1 MLTFHTR
8 HAVEMSPINLD
19 RIQEWIDQGRLDAS
33 KPITLAELAKSRAVH
48 GIKDGIKLLAN
59 GASSLKQ
66 PIHIVVSRASQTAI
80 AAVEALGGTVTTR
93 FYTPLAM
100 LRIRKGEMHPYI
112 SMKWDQ
118 TGINRPALMVEG
130 ADKLESRVKAM
141 GYEYRLPDPSGRKD
155 IEYYRDPK
163 NRGYLAH
170 TLEEGEDPSLYWK
183 RVLSP
188 EQVKVLL
195 HKKQRGTGVKPG
207 IDSAN
212 KLW

>member
-1 MLTFHTR
+1 
-8 HAVEMSPINLD
+8 MSPINLD
-19 RIQEWIDQGRLDAS
+19 RIQTWIDQGRLEPS
-33 KPITLAELAKSRAVH
+33 KPITLDELVKSGAVR

-59 GASSLKQ
+59 GASTLKQ

-80 AAVEALGGTVTTR
+80 AAVEALGGSVTTR

-118 TGINRPALMVEG
+118 AGLNRPALEVEG
-130 ADKLESRVKAM
+130 ADSLESRVKAM
-141 GYEYRLPDPSGRKD
+141 GFEYRLPDPSGRKD

-163 NRGYLAH
+163 HRGYLAH

-188 EQVKVLL
+188 EELKVHLK
-195 HKKQRGTGVKPG
+195 KKQQGGDKKAG
-207 IDSAN
+207 AYAEN